1 MKYWSFRRLKA
12 LPIWVSCR
20 GQAVFEDPSN
30 ENRDSCGTSA
40 AGCLVFRWKDMTE
53 IGALVCEAILNFDED
68 GEEQAEITSPTSL
81 RNLVGWV
88 SC

>member
-1 MKYWSFRRLKA
+1 
-12 LPIWVSCR
+12 
-20 GQAVFEDPSN
+20 
-30 ENRDSCGTSA
+30 
-40 AGCLVFRWKDMTE
+40 MTE

-88 SC
+88 VDWVGG